1 MKFLS
6 RFRMTFIAM
15 LLAIGLVAA
24 GKFLKLNIVNLE
36 NLISMD
42 ASSIDD
48 VVAGLFLIILGV
60 SVDSAMLRQRLSLEH
75 RAPGSLEG
83 DHANRSGHH
92 EQFSGQRA
100 AFLQRVSGTGF
111 HRGRGPVGRA
121 HSRGLAEIE
130 GAGGFEVGRHDADGG
145 GDGDRIPEF
154 GEEILFPR
162 RLSKDLPK

>member
-60 SVDSAMLRQRLSLEH
+60 SVDSAMLRQRLSLEDQ
-75 RAPGSLEG
+75 RLEVLKATMRTVQDIMNNFLVSVQLFSSECQGLVSTEAEDQLEERIREVSLKLKALG
-83 DHANRSGHH
+83 DLKSADTTPM
-92 EQFSGQRA
+92 A
-100 AFLQRVSGTGF
+100 AGTG
-111 HRGRGPVGRA
+111 
-121 HSRGLAEIE
+121 IE
-130 GAGGFEVGRHDADGG
+130 FQSSEKKFYSHAA
-145 GDGDRIPEF
+145 
-154 GEEILFPR
+154 
-162 RLSKDLPK
+162 